1 MIKEIQQLEANYDG
15 LPLEVM
21 TIAPE
26 TGIKAVLVIHHGM
39 CEHKERYVWF
49 MKQMAQRGIACV
61 IADMRGHGASV
72 RDEKDRGFF
81 NGTDTNGVILDLHQI
96 IYYAKAQYP
105 GLPVILFGHSMG
117 SLVVRDYIKAH
128 DFGLAAV
135 ILCGVPCKNAAAGM
149 AHAMTTL
156 LDKGPA
162 GRHRSGLLYKA
173 VLGSYDKAFNKE
185 RKTNG
190 WLTVDQKVC
199 DLYESDTLCG
209 IPFTVDG
216 YRSLTGLLK
225 EVYTKKGWDVT
236 NPELPILLIAGSDD
250 PVIGGV
256 KGFRHTVHFLRGRG
270 YYYVRGKLYVGYR
283 HEILNDYC
291 RDQVVKD
298 ISLWLKKMVF

>member
-49 MKQMAQRGIACV
+49 MKQMAQRGTACV

-128 DFGLAAV
+128 DFDLAAV

-162 GRHRSGLLYKA
+162 GRYRSGLLYKA